1 MDWIKS
7 YFNYYFKR
15 EVVVKNSN
23 GDSSKIEDYVVD
35 QFTILNNNVEDGNNN
50 NILNSNDDGGG
61 IKIIVSFDGGGMRG
75 IVSILLLK
83 EIQNILGF
91 DIGVNCD
98 IVCGT
103 STGGIVTYAKLF
115 SVDNDELLRLYCE
128 FGKKIFPSSSMGIMY
143 NVYEESTLCSTKELI
158 STLETNFQGKIM
170 SDRKGFVVTVAQDKI
185 SAEKSVKIFANY
197 QNPSTNLHDDD
208 STSVVDIIRSTAGI
222 PGLFHLYEND
232 KYIYYDG
239 GFQYNC
245 NLPIALIEASSLYP
259 NASKLLFISIGT
271 GYGKNDSPNY
281 YCSNDS
287 TDDRVE
293 EYLKQFQDQ
302 SSIGGIK
309 LKSSQQASPTKL
321 GGIYDLIKNL
331 YNLYRNYVNMT
342 DTYVVLQQFLKDHQL
357 DDHIF
362 TYRFDVQLEY
372 DISLRDS
379 SLQAEQEMQRSVYD
393 YVNSNTSFKR
403 SVSNIKKLIE
413 LNNNNNN
420 KQL

>member
-15 EVVVKNSN
+15 EVVVVNN
-23 GDSSKIEDYVVD
+23 GEINKIEDYVED
-35 QFTILNNNVEDGNNN
+35 EFTIIGGNNN
-50 NILNSNDDGGG
+50 NSNDSSGG
-61 IKIIVSFDGGGMRG
+61 IKCIVSFDGGGMRG

-83 EIQNILGF
+83 EMENILGF
-91 DIGVNCD
+91 DIGINCD

-103 STGGIVTYAKLF
+103 STGGIVSYAKLY

-185 SAEKSVKIFANY
+185 TAEKSVKIFANY
-197 QNPSTNLHDDD
+197 ENPSTHLHDDD
-208 STSVVDIIRSTAGI
+208 KTSVVDIIRSTAGI

-259 NASKLLFISIGT
+259 NAWKLLFISIGT
-271 GYGKNDSPNY
+271 GYAKNDAPNY

-293 EYLKQFQDQ
+293 EYLKQMENQ
-302 SSIGGIK
+302 SILKKEQEEAVTGLK
-309 LKSSQQASPTKL
+309 LKSPPKL

-331 YNLYRNYVNMT
+331 YSLYRNYVNMT

-393 YVNSNTSFKR
+393 YVNSNSSFKR
-403 SVSNIKKLIE
+403 SVSNIKKLLE
-413 LNNNNNN
+413 LNN
-420 KQL
+420 KL

>member
-15 EVVVKNSN
+15 EVVIVNN
-23 GDSSKIEDYVVD
+23 GETNKIEENIEDS
-35 QFTILNNNVEDGNNN
+35 FTIINNN
-50 NILNSNDDGGG
+50 NNGANINNNDNNEGG

-91 DIGVNCD
+91 DIGTNCD

-115 SVDNDELLRLYCE
+115 NVDNDEILRLYCE

-158 STLETNFQGKIM
+158 STLETNFKGKIM

-185 SAEKSVKIFANY
+185 TAEKSVKIFANY
-197 QNPSTNLHDDD
+197 ENPLTHLHDDD
-208 STSVVDIIRSTAGI
+208 KTSVVDIIRSTAGI

-232 KYIYYDG
+232 KFIYYDG

-245 NLPIALIEASSLYP
+245 NLPIALIEASTLFP
-259 NASKLLFISIGT
+259 NATKLLFISIGT
-271 GYGKNDSPNY
+271 GYAKNDSTNY
-281 YCSNDS
+281 YCSNDL

-293 EYLKQFQDQ
+293 EYLNQCKQQQQPLILKETDD
-302 SSIGGIK
+302 IK
-309 LKSSQQASPTKL
+309 LKLKLKNQML

-342 DTYVVLQQFLKDHQL
+342 DTYVVLQEFLKDHQL

-362 TYRFDVQLEY
+362 TYRFDVPLEY

-379 SLQAEQEMQRSVYD
+379 SIKAEQEMQRSVYD
-393 YVNSNTSFKR
+393 YVNSTPSFKR
-403 SVSNIKKLIE
+403 SISNIKKLIE
-413 LNNNNNN
+413 LNNN
-420 KQL
+420 K